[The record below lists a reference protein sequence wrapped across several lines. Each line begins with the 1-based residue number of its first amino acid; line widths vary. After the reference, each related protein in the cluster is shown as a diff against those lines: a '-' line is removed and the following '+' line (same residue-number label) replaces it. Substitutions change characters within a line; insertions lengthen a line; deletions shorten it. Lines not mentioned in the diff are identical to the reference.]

1 MVLTWEDNV
10 CGLDILT
17 TSPSRFMF
25 DQPLVTNFILSGVL
39 YCGMSFVQYG
49 NGLISCFEQ
58 IENTTSC
65 TTNFTDFNIP
75 HPNVTVYLSD
85 IIPSEDPRIERSYPP
100 EIYQPLQYELSQG
113 LMQMI
118 IPWDHSCVVPPNSI
132 YTGGLRWS
140 LLGLGIDTQTY
151 TISLTLFSP
160 QKLYN
165 AMYGVSIGTTQGAS
179 FIIPSQQA
187 VLYQPYSEKTGAVV
201 GIIVAVI
208 VSPIVLGVTIYCILW
223 LINQS

>member
-1 MVLTWEDNV
+1 
-10 CGLDILT
+10 
-17 TSPSRFMF
+17 
-25 DQPLVTNFILSGVL
+25 
-39 YCGMSFVQYG
+39 
-49 NGLISCFEQ
+49 
-58 IENTTSC
+58 
-65 TTNFTDFNIP
+65 
-75 HPNVTVYLSD
+75 
-85 IIPSEDPRIERSYPP
+85 
-100 EIYQPLQYELSQG
+100 
-113 LMQMI
+113 
-118 IPWDHSCVVPPNSI
+118 
-132 YTGGLRWS
+132 LRWS